1 MINIENNKKQS
12 KANPQMQKYMSL
24 DYISWSI
31 FKLAILSQYSYD

>member
-1 MINIENNKKQS
+1 MNIEHNENQI
-12 KANPQMQKYMSL
+12 KANPKMQKYMFL